1 MTGVRPMAATELAD
15 LAGLHSA
22 CFADAWSEA
31 TLAELLA
38 SPGVFALLADG
49 GEGFVLARAVAG
61 EAEILSIGVVPAH
74 RRKGLGRRLLSTA
87 AVEARRRGAARL
99 FLEVASDNA
108 PALALYR
115 RAGFDK
121 VGRRAGYYHRPAG
134 AVAAEVLAVDLE
146 QDRGSFS

>member
-1 MTGVRPMAATELAD
+1 MLT
-15 LAGLHSA
+15 
-22 CFADAWSEA
+22 
-31 TLAELLA
+31 
-38 SPGVFALLADG
+38 DG

-115 RAGFDK
+115 RAGFAK

-134 AVAAEVLAVDLE
+134 AVAAEVLALGLADNESIELHPDHNCGREV
-146 QDRGSFS
+146 Q